1 MAHQL
6 GRARSGIQER
16 GQQERCLV
24 GYLGHGEALDLNIA
38 HTLGIEDL
46 VPPKEISYIFI
57 KDESLYQ
64 I

>member
-1 MAHQL
+1 MVHRL

-38 HTLGIEDL
+38 HTLGIKDL
-46 VPPKEISYIFI
+46 VPPKEISYIFW
-57 KDESLYQ
+57 
-64 I
+64 